1 MKYLV
6 TGGCGFIGSHIAE
19 ALVEKGHAVRIYDN
33 LSSGHEKNI
42 ARVRAQVE
50 FIRAD
55 VRDFS
60 ALREAAA
67 GVDGIFHE
75 AALVSVFDSVERP
88 RDNNEINIAGTLNV
102 LLAAREQ
109 KVKRMV
115 FASSAAI
122 YGNDPAL
129 PKKEK
134 MLPAPESPYALA
146 KLTGEHYLSVFH
158 KLYGLR
164 TAALRYFNVFG
175 PRQDPSSMY
184 SGVISRFAEDIR
196 GGVTPT
202 IFGNGRQTRDFVYVK
217 DVVRANLVAMS
228 SKKAGR
234 GEVLNIATG
243 RRTSLLDLVKAFG
256 DIYGRKIR
264 PDFKPARPGDIRHSV
279 ADTAR
284 AKRVLGFK
292 PGYTLLQGLKALVE
306 CTGG

>member
-33 LSSGHEKNI
+33 LSSGHEENI

-67 GVDGIFHE
+67 GMDGIFHE

-109 KVKRMV
+109 KVKRVV

-134 MLPAPESPYALA
+134 MPPSPESPYALA

-158 KLYGLR
+158 KLYGLK
-164 TAALRYFNVFG
+164 TTALRYFNVFG

-184 SGVISRFAEDIR
+184 SGVISKFADDIR
-196 GGVTPT
+196 TGATPT
-202 IFGNGRQTRDFVYVK
+202 IFGNGRQTRDFIYVK
-217 DVVRANLVAMS
+217 DVVRANLIAMS
-228 SKKAGR
+228 SRKTGR

-243 RRTSLLDLVKAFG
+243 RRTSLLDLLKAFG

-264 PDFKPARPGDIRHSV
+264 PAFKPVRPGDVRHSV
-279 ADTAR
+279 ADIAR
-284 AKRVLGFK
+284 ARRVLGFK
-292 PGYTLLQGLKALVE
+292 PGHTLRQGLQALVE
-306 CTGG
+306 HTGG